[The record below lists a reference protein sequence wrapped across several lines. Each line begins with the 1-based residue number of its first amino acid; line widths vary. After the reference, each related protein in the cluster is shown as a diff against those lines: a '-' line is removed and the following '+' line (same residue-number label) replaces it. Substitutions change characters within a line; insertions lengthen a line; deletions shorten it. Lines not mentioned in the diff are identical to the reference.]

1 MKKNKDSVF
10 RKFVL
15 DIHLWLGIASGLIL
29 FLICLSGTIL
39 VFDKEIR
46 AFFQEELV
54 IEKNDQ
60 KKISLDVLSSKLD
73 EFGEVQTVKIPE
85 SANEA
90 YEFRIKTSP
99 KERRG
104 EIFKINPYTAEILK
118 PQKTFADAVM
128 MFFFKMHRWLLFDS
142 SIGRPI
148 VGIATMIFLVL
159 TFSGLILWFPKKRIR
174 WKSIKRGLKIKYKGK
189 SSRLNHDL
197 HNTLGFYASLF
208 LIIMALTGLNWSFEW
223 YRDLNSFVLGEKVFN
238 RNAFSDYKTTS
249 IKDETI
255 SFTEVY
261 QKSKTEFPFPGD
273 VDINFPSAEND
284 VFKIRKYHAESLS
297 PVFYDQLIID
307 QNAEVLYK
315 QSFKDQALNAQIAS
329 HIKALHTGEIYGW
342 LSKWIYFLAC
352 LIATSLPITGS
363 IIFANKLKLKR
374 QKMLKQNLKVNW
386 HRKF

>member
-1 MKKNKDSVF
+1 MKKNKDSGF
-10 RKFVL
+10 RKFTN

-29 FLICLSGTIL
+29 FLICLSGTVL
-39 VFDKEIR
+39 VFDKEVR

-54 IEKNDQ
+54 IENTDQ
-60 KKISLDVLSSKLD
+60 KKISLDILSSKL
-73 EFGEVQTVKIPE
+73 EKFGEVQSVKIPE
-85 SANEA
+85 SDAKA

-99 KERRG
+99 EKRRG
-104 EIFKINPYTAEILK
+104 EIFIVNPYTSEVLK
-118 PQKTFADAVM
+118 PEKTFADAVM

-148 VGIATMIFLVL
+148 VGIATLIFLIL

-174 WKSIKRGLKIKYKGK
+174 WKSLKRGLKIKYKGK
-189 SSRLNHDL
+189 SSRFNHDL

-238 RNAFSDYKTTS
+238 RNAFSAYKTTS
-249 IKDETI
+249 LKDETI
-255 SFTEVY
+255 SFTEIY
-261 QKSKTEFPFPGD
+261 QKSKTEFPFQGD
-273 VDINFPSAEND
+273 VYINFPSTEND
-284 VFKIRKYHAESLS
+284 VFKIRKYHSESLS

-315 QSFKDQALNAQIAS
+315 KAFKDQALNIQIAS